1 MRRALTIAAALGCAT
16 PVALAGEV
24 DPGAFQPYAGGLI
37 DRLSSGTERL
47 AAEVDAGDLEGAKEA
62 WIAARVGW
70 ERGETFLG
78 EYFPESDGAIDSWPD
93 ADGGFHALEPLLFE
107 AGDLERAKPLA
118 AALLADVGALQRR
131 IDGQTFDAQGLI
143 DGLAGIAF
151 EIGEAKAGGGES
163 PFAGTS
169 LSDMRDNLAG
179 IEALYA
185 LSFARAVEVLERALH
200 RRIGE
205 RLVDLGAALAV
216 PSIDALDQSRV
227 MAVSEQL
234 AGDFQDAAGLL
245 GLDQPALGGQA

>member
-16 PVALAGEV
+16 SAALAGEV

-37 DRLSSGTERL
+37 DRLAIGTERL
-47 AAEVDAGDLEGAKEA
+47 AAKIDEGDLEGAKEA
-62 WIAARVGW
+62 WIAARIGW

-78 EYFPESDGAIDSWPD
+78 EYFPESDEAIDSWPD
-93 ADGGFHALEPLLFE
+93 ADAGFHALEPLLFE

-118 AALLADVGALQRR
+118 AALLADVGALQTR
-131 IDGQTFDAQGLI
+131 IAGQTLDSQGLI
-143 DGLAGIAF
+143 NGLAGIAF
-151 EIGEAKAGGGES
+151 EIGDAKASGGES

-169 LSDMRDNLAG
+169 LSDMQDNLAG

-185 LSFARAVEVLERALH
+185 LSFARAVKGLEPALH

-205 RLVDLGAALAV
+205 RLVDLGAALTV
-216 PSIDALDQSRV
+216 PSIDALDQRRV

-234 AGDFQDAAGLL
+234 AGDFQDAARVL
-245 GLDQPALGGQA
+245 GLKQPSLGG